1 MLTRFPYPPAHRF
14 LSSSCSFHTSH
25 TLTLEFTTVA
35 EERRLPAVNRLGDS
49 AVPLNGRKKQ
59 KAIVFLVFLRFLF
72 KDGMLR

>member
-25 TLTLEFTTVA
+25 THPLVFTTVA
-35 EERRLPAVNRLGDS
+35 EERRLPAISHLRDS